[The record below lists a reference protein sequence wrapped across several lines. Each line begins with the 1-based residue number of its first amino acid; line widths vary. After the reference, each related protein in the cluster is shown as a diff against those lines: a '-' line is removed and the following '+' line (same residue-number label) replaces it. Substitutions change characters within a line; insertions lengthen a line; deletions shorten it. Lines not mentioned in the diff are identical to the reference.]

1 MKPHLAFA
9 QGFVAGIRPFGPA
22 FHVLIA
28 TLITS
33 TTAIMFGILFVYASR
48 DTGLALQQ
56 PLALAGE
63 VLMLG
68 GALVMLS
75 GSFRAWVR
83 LFRNSFSR
91 HS

>member
-22 FHVLIA
+22 FHVLLA

-33 TTAIMFGILFVYASR
+33 TAAIMLGILCVYASC
-48 DTGLALQQ
+48 DAGLPLVQ
-56 PLALAGE
+56 PLTLAGE
-63 VLMLG
+63 MLMLAG
-68 GALVMLS
+68 GLVMLS
-75 GSFRAWVR
+75 GSIRVWVS